1 MNLIN
6 FLYGVPVLG
15 FAPLVPLY
23 AEDRYG
29 LPALAAGTL
38 LTARALGMIATAGLA
53 VYLLRRTGYRW
64 PIAVGFSLSR
74 CRPRRDRSGP
84 ARASRRTPG
93 SPSST
98 GICGIGMG
106 ISTPASNNATLQ
118 LAPDHAA
125 AVAGLRGM
133 FRQSGAIT
141 AVSIT
146 AAIVA
151 RSADPG
157 LAQAHVFVVFAAS

>member
-1 MNLIN
+1 
-6 FLYGVPVLG
+6 
-15 FAPLVPLY
+15 
-23 AEDRYG
+23 
-29 LPALAAGTL
+29 
-38 LTARALGMIATAGLA
+38 MIAIAGLA

-64 PIAVGFSLSR
+64 PIAVGFTLTACGLLGTALS
-74 CRPRRDRSGP
+74 PHGLS
-84 ARASRRTPG
+84 AYTWLVLA
-93 SPSST
+93 T

-118 LAPDHAA
+118 LAPEHAA

-151 RSADPG
+151 RSTDPG
-157 LAQAHVFVVFAAS
+157 MAQAHVFVVFAAIMFGSLPLILLVPEHRGRW